1 MLRFED
7 ILDAVESYLPG
18 ADEDLLRRAYI
29 YSAQAHRHQLRSSGE
44 PYLVHPIG
52 VAMLLAE
59 LKLDEVS
66 VATGLLHDVLE
77 DTETT
82 KEDLAGLF
90 GPEVAE
96 VVDGVTKIGRYAYT
110 SREAQQAET
119 FRKMLLAM
127 TGDLRVILVKLA
139 DRLHNM
145 RTLRHLREEKRR
157 AIAAE
162 TM

>member
-29 YSAQAHRHQLRSSGE
+29 FSAQAHRHQLRSSGE

-77 DTETT
+77 DTKTT
-82 KEDLAGLF
+82 KEELASLF
-90 GPEVAE
+90 GSEVAE

-110 SREAQQAET
+110 SKEAQQAET

-127 TGDLRVILVKLA
+127 TG
-139 DRLHNM
+139 
-145 RTLRHLREEKRR
+145 
-157 AIAAE
+157 
-162 TM
+162 

>member
-1 MLRFED
+1 
-7 ILDAVESYLPG
+7 
-18 ADEDLLRRAYI
+18 
-29 YSAQAHRHQLRSSGE
+29 
-44 PYLVHPIG
+44 
-52 VAMLLAE
+52 MLLAE

-82 KEDLAGLF
+82 KEELAGPF
-90 GPEVAE
+90 GAAVAGG
-96 VVDGVTKIGRYAYT
+96 VDGVTKLGRYAYT
-110 SREAQQAET
+110 SKEAQQAET

-157 AIAAE
+157 VIAAE
-162 TM
+162 TMER

>member
-29 YSAQAHRHQLRSSGE
+29 FSAQAHRHQLRSSGE

-77 DTETT
+77 DTKTT
-82 KEDLAGLF
+82 KEDLATLF

-96 VVDGVTKIGRYAYT
+96 VVEVPVEDRPPDPGAVH
-110 SREAQQAET
+110 
-119 FRKMLLAM
+119 
-127 TGDLRVILVKLA
+127 DLA
-139 DRLHNM
+139 DAELGVGALADQVGGRLEDPGTAPFARLPCSGFRGCRSHP
-145 RTLRHLREEKRR
+145 
-157 AIAAE
+157 
-162 TM
+162 